1 MQWIKYSKG
10 AKDTVAKSKKQQE
23 LEQHVGE
30 LTQDLQRMRADF
42 ENYRKRVDTEKQQA
56 RESGR
61 AQAVLQVLPVL
72 DTLDRAIAHMPA
84 DLAGNSWAEGVL
96 GLSKSVTKL
105 MHEFDL
111 TRITIA
117 VNETEFDP
125 ALHEAV
131 SADEGEGDRVIITEE
146 LQAGYQLGDRVV
158 RPAMV
163 RVTHK

>member
-1 MQWIKYSKG
+1 M
-10 AKDTVAKSKKQQE
+10 
-23 LEQHVGE
+23 VG
-30 LTQDLQRMRADF
+30 
-42 ENYRKRVDTEKQQA
+42 QQA